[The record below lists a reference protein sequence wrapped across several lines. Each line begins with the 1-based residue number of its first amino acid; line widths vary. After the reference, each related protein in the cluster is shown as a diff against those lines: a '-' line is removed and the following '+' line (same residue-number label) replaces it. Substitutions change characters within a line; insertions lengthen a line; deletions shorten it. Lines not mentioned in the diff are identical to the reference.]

1 MTAPVQS
8 GPSPVCGGPDP
19 YQPRLTNRHLQI
31 LGLAANGYSNKLIGS
46 RLGTKENT
54 IKSQMAVIMRR
65 LHVDD
70 RTQAVTVAMRLGL
83 VHLESI
89 TIPRAL
95 DVGRAYDDASV
106 TG

>member
-1 MTAPVQS
+1 MTAPVQVDPLS
-8 GPSPVCGGPDP
+8 DDGGPTP
-19 YQPRLTNRHLQI
+19 SRPRLSPRQLQV
-31 LGLAANGYSNKLIGS
+31 LGLAANGNSNKLIGS

-70 RTQAVTVAMRLGL
+70 RTQAVTVAMKLGL
-83 VHLESI
+83 ISLDGV

-95 DVGRAYDDASV
+95 DVIREDA
-106 TG
+106 

>member
-1 MTAPVQS
+1 MTAPVLV
-8 GPSPVCGGPDP
+8 GPSPAGGGPAP
-19 YQPRLTNRHLQI
+19 SRPILTPRFLEI
-31 LGLAANGYSNKLIGS
+31 LSLVANGYSNKLIGS
-46 RLGTKENT
+46 QLGTRENT

-83 VHLESI
+83 IPLDGV

-95 DVGRAYDDASV
+95 ARTTEHSHG
-106 TG
+106 